1 MSSKKSS
8 NKGNKA
14 IYKYIHC
21 NVFKRGV
28 LVFIGDCESLRKL
41 AKKIYKD
48 PCEQDLIKSLENYC
62 TDDNYFSY
70 DVAASCYDS
79 DSGQWIIHIPSF
91 SFSYDPV
98 EITNLSHELLHAA
111 CGMLDYVGVEYR
123 YGGSN
128 EPYTYL
134 HEYLLK
140 NALIEKGY
148 KDVK

>member
-70 DVAASCYDS
+70 DVAARCYDS
-79 DSGQWIIHIPSF
+79 DSGQFIIHLPKF
-91 SFSYDPV
+91 SFTYNIE
-98 EITNLSHELLHAA
+98 EIGNLSHELLHAA
-111 CGMLDYVGVEYR
+111 MLLCDFIGVDYVHK
-123 YGGSN
+123 GSN
-128 EPYTYL
+128 ETLTYI

-140 NALIEKGY
+140 EALDKEGY
-148 KDVK
+148 KKV